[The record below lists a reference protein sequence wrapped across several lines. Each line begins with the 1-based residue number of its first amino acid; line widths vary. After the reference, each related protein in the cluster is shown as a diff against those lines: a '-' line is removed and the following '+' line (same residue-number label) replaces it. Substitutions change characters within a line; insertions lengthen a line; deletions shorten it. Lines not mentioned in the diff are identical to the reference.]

1 MSRLDKIGI
10 IGIGSYLPATYM
22 TAKDI
27 SLATGIPEDVID
39 LKFGVS
45 RKPIPGP
52 GDTTSYMGLQAA
64 KNALEM
70 AKVSPLDLDLVIW
83 NGAQHKDYPCWLASL
98 KVAYDLGAQN
108 AWGFDMEAMCG
119 SMMAGME
126 TAKSLMRNNDDLR
139 TVLLVSGYRNSD
151 LISLKEPDTSFMFD
165 IGAGGAAMVLKKGA
179 DRNILL
185 ESAFKGDGSFSEGC
199 VVPVGGTKK
208 WPPVAEDL
216 DHFHFKIVEDP
227 KEFKTLL
234 GEKTMPNFY
243 GVIRQSLKKSGYTE
257 KDIDYLAILHFKKSA
272 HLAVLDELGLK
283 ESQTTY
289 LQDYGHLGQ
298 NDQVLSLEIGLRE
311 GKIRDGSLIVMVGAG
326 LGFVWAS
333 SVVRWG
339 PSR

>member
-1 MSRLDKIGI
+1 
-10 IGIGSYLPATYM
+10 
-22 TAKDI
+22 
-27 SLATGIPEDVID
+27 
-39 LKFGVS
+39 
-45 RKPIPGP
+45 
-52 GDTTSYMGLQAA
+52 
-64 KNALEM
+64 
-70 AKVSPLDLDLVIW
+70 
-83 NGAQHKDYPCWLASL
+83 
-98 KVAYDLGAQN
+98 
-108 AWGFDMEAMCG
+108 
-119 SMMAGME
+119 
-126 TAKSLMRNNDDLR
+126 
-139 TVLLVSGYRNSD
+139 
-151 LISLKEPDTSFMFD
+151 
-165 IGAGGAAMVLKKGA
+165 
-179 DRNILL
+179 
-185 ESAFKGDGSFSEGC
+185 
-199 VVPVGGTKK
+199 
-208 WPPVAEDL
+208 
-216 DHFHFKIVEDP
+216 VEDP
-227 KEFKTLL
+227 KEFKTRL